1 MLIIIII
8 IININIITIIIIIGI
23 WYSYGQSDASSVMA
37 KCFVCLSP
45 SAFSYHRWLAV
56 M

>member
-1 MLIIIII
+1 MYPFIKLHDMMKLCLHKIILVMVS
-8 IININIITIIIIIGI
+8 N
-23 WYSYGQSDASSVMA
+23 GQSGATSVMA

-45 SAFSYHRWLAV
+45 TAFSYHRWLVV

>member
-1 MLIIIII
+1 MVS
-8 IININIITIIIIIGI
+8 NGR
-23 WYSYGQSDASSVMA
+23 SDASSVMA

-56 M
+56 T